1 MAGLCPAILFLIT
14 QSILSSPGL
23 SRRSRSGTHNTRLSG
38 MAGTSPAMTVE
49 QVAPSAPT
57 FRFDFQTATS
67 LLLMVRSAAKPRVS
81 NHEAR
86 AFILRDAAQDA
97 APQDEDRPRQASP
110 PLLFEARGRLHSS
123 PPSRGRHFPHP
134 KTRGMA
140 RRWAQPSFQCAI
152 PFGTAAPAGAPSRRS
167 PSGAGPRFLPGIPA
181 RTVSELLA
189 GVRSDPGRCPGAAR
203 VRGCEPRPR
212 APHPAPLS
220 RRLMRAPSADRT
232 PSG

>member
-1 MAGLCPAILFLIT
+1 
-14 QSILSSPGL
+14 
-23 SRRSRSGTHNTRLSG
+23 

-67 LLLMVRSAAKPRVS
+67 SFLMVRSAAKPRVS
-81 NHEAR
+81 NHEDR
-86 AFILRDAAQDA
+86 AFILRDAALGA
-97 APQDEDRPRQASP
+97 APQDEDRRRQASP

-123 PPSRGRHFPHP
+123 PPSRGQAFPHP
-134 KTRGMA
+134 KMRGMA

-203 VRGCEPRPR
+203 ERGYEPRAR
-212 APHPAPLS
+212 APHPAPPS
-220 RRLMRAPSADRT
+220 ERLRKT
-232 PSG
+232 PLIERGWIGI

>member
-1 MAGLCPAILFLIT
+1 MRP
-14 QSILSSPGL
+14 
-23 SRRSRSGTHNTRLSG
+23 
-38 MAGTSPAMTVE
+38 
-49 QVAPSAPT
+49 
-57 FRFDFQTATS
+57 
-67 LLLMVRSAAKPRVS
+67 
-81 NHEAR
+81 R
-86 AFILRDAAQDA
+86 AFILRDAAQGA

-152 PFGTAAPAGAPSRRS
+152 PFGIAAPAGAPSRRS

-181 RTVSELLA
+181 RTVSQLLA
-189 GVRSDPGRCPGAAR
+189 GGRSASGRSPGAAR

-212 APHPAPLS
+212 APRPVPLS
-220 RRLMRAPSADRT
+220 RRLMTAPLDERDPLRIRPPQRAGITFYLRGNSTRRGCRERVAAHHGRGSTRPSRLGGHGAS
-232 PSG
+232 PSGIPATSLRPGRPKPVPVARA